1 MRTNWMGAVS
11 LMLSVIILVIV
22 LFIATRPAPLSVD
35 PGPALAG
42 LQSELS
48 AARADIADLGAIV
61 ERPTPSATVDQLTAI
76 QARLDSL
83 GSAVAAIATKF
94 AALCAAVNA
103 SPISPPGGAC

>member
-11 LMLSVIILVIV
+11 LALSAITLVVV
-22 LFIATRPAPLSVD
+22 LAVAIRPTQPSVD

-42 LQSELS
+42 LQSDVS
-48 AARADIADLGAIV
+48 AARADIADLRAIV
-61 ERPTPSATVDQLTAI
+61 ERPTASGNVDQFTAI

-83 GSAVAAIATKF
+83 DSAVAAIATKF

>member
-11 LMLSVIILVIV
+11 LALSAITLLVV
-22 LFIATRPAPLSVD
+22 LGVATRPTAASTD

-42 LQSELS
+42 LQSELT
-48 AARADIADLGAIV
+48 ATRVDIADLRVIV
-61 ERPTPSATVDQLTAI
+61 ERPTASANVDTFTAI

-83 GSAVAAIATKF
+83 DSAIAAIATKF